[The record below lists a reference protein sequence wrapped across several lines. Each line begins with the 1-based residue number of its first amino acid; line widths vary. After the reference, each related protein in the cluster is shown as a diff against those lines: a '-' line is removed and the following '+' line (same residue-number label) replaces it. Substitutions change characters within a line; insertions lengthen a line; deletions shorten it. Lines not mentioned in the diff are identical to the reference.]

1 MKRERAYINQRK
13 KNIILSY
20 IVSQDLKTDKKK
32 TLLVV
37 TLKCSILCR
46 YLEADHSS

>member
-32 TLLVV
+32 PCLL
-37 TLKCSILCR
+37 LP
-46 YLEADHSS
+46 